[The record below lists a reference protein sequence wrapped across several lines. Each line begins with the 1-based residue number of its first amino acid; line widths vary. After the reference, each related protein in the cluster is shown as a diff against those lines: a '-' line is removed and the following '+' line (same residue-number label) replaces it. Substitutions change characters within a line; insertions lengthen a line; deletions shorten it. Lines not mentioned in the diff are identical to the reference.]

1 MTRADVFGYNRGKT
15 LSIAYRLCPLS
26 AKRLAMIE
34 ADTDLVSDLD
44 EETVPDLLDLGPE
57 GFELDAILLFTGRDK
72 VVRDAVFAQTGRDL
86 AEAGEG
92 IRVHTPERVAE
103 VHAAL
108 AKLPADTIARHYEAA
123 RRALGPKLTAGPAAI
138 ERFTQLFERLRAVYA
153 TANASGFGMLTFMV

>member
-1 MTRADVFGYNRGKT
+1 M
-15 LSIAYRLCPLS
+15 SIAYRLCPLS
-26 AKRLAMIE
+26 SKRLAMIE

-72 VVRDAVFAQTGRDL
+72 RVRDAVFAQTGRDL
-86 AEAGEG
+86 ADEGEG

-108 AKLPADTIARHYEAA
+108 AKLPADTVARHYEAA
-123 RRALGPKLTAGPAAI
+123 RRALPRLAAGPAAI
-138 ERFTQLFERLRAVYA
+138 ERFTQLFERLREVYA
-153 TANASGFGMLTFMV
+153 KANASGFGMLTFMV